1 MTLGVAD
8 WLLSFFSGVRG
19 GSKLWKIFVG
29 VYISPPLVFVSR
41 PGGTKILG
49 MLAFSKL
56 VMCALFTPRI
66 ILEEGE
72 LLFKHSSP
80 CEKYFP
86 GV

>member
-1 MTLGVAD
+1 M
-8 WLLSFFSGVRG
+8 
-19 GSKLWKIFVG
+19 G

-80 CEKYFP
+80 LGGRVPREIVFLAMLDP
-86 GV
+86 L